1 MYPAPGNRT
10 RGFTLIEVV
19 VVTAVIAI
27 LASLALPMVEMTVK
41 RDREEQ
47 LRAALRD
54 IRQAIDDY
62 RHFVIENKVDHD
74 DTTYG
79 YPPDLENLVEGVEY
93 KDKDGKSRIQ
103 RFLRRIPLDPM
114 TNSLDWGKRSYQDD
128 RDDRSWGGENVWD
141 VYTTSENKGL
151 NGMEYNKW

>member
-1 MYPAPGNRT
+1 MGSASGNRT
-10 RGFTLIEVV
+10 RGFTLIEVIT
-19 VVTAVIAI
+19 VTAVIAI

-62 RHFVIENKVDHD
+62 QRFVIDNKIDHD
-74 DTTYG
+74 DATYG
-79 YPPDLENLVEGVEY
+79 YPPDLEDLVEGVEY
-93 KDKDGKSRIQ
+93 RDKDGKSRIQ
-103 RFLRRIPLDPM
+103 RFLRRIPLDPL
-114 TNSLDWGKRSYQDD
+114 TNTQDWGKRSYQDD

-151 NGMEYNKW
+151 NGVAYLLW